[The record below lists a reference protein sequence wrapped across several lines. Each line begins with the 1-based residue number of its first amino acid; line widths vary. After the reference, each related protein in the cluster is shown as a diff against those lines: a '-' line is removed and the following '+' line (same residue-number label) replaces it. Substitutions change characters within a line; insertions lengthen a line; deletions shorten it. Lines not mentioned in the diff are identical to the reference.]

1 MNPRQRRGILLMALA
16 AVGAAVVFFVAV
28 SYVQGI
34 NRQVGPTATAYRF
47 VNAVP
52 RLHEISQTDLEEIR
66 VPVRWLPQ
74 AAIQSFDTTRGLVA
88 QDDVPA
94 GSMLQRGMVGPPPEL
109 QPGQREIAIMINAET
124 GVGGKIQA
132 GDLVDIY
139 ATFNDQDSKQTQAR
153 VIVAN
158 ARVLAIGALQQ
169 LDAPVAESG
178 SSTANRF
185 QPSEVVPVTF
195 ALNVRDSLKITYAE
209 SFATKLRLALIAPGT
224 RSTANPNRD
233 ILQQRQ
239 IFGTPAPARVAR

>member
-16 AVGAAVVFFVAV
+16 AVGAVAVFFVAV
-28 SYVQGI
+28 NYVQGI
-34 NRQVGPTATAYRF
+34 SRQVGPTTTAYQF
-47 VNAVP
+47 VKPVP
-52 RLHEISQTDLEEIR
+52 RLHVITQADLEEVR

-94 GSMLQRGMVGPPPEL
+94 GAVLQRGMVGPPPEL

-139 ATFNDQDSKQTQAR
+139 ATFNDEESKQTQAR

-169 LDAPVAESG
+169 LDAPVDERNA
-178 SSTANRF
+178 STATRF
-185 QPSEVVPVTF
+185 QASEVVPVTF

-239 IFGTPAPARVAR
+239 IFGTPVAARAKR